1 MFGGYDS
8 YMEHKEGEL
17 YKKIVPAGIRKALG
31 NWAKKRPD
39 MRGLNFIKRNALD
52 LTALKERLEALF
64 ADEATVRRITWT
76 RSDEPAY
83 IEIKAFFNGVLADL

>member
-1 MFGGYDS
+1 MS
-8 YMEHKEGEL
+8 VV
-17 YKKIVPAGIRKALG
+17 KIY
-31 NWAKKRPD
+31 
-39 MRGLNFIKRNALD
+39 KRNALD

-83 IEIKAFFNGVLADL
+83 IEIKAFFNGVLAEL